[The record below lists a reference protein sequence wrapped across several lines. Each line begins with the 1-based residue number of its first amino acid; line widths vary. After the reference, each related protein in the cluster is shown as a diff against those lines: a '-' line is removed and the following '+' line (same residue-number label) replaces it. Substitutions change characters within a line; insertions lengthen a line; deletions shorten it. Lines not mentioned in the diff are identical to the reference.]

1 METIKTLRDIYSF
14 PGFRAR
20 ARLKPHPKDPD
31 GRIVRLERRQKKQ
44 SALDAVGRSQAFET
58 EELTWSET
66 WMPGQPA
73 YTLNS
78 STVVLPA
85 RIAKP

>member
-1 METIKTLRDIYSF
+1 MKTIKTFRDLYSF

-20 ARLKPHPKDPD
+20 ATLKPNPKDPD

-44 SALDAVGRSQAFET
+44 SAQFVVGRYQALGTDEP
-58 EELTWSET
+58 TWYAT
-66 WMPGQPA
+66 LMPVQPA

-78 STVVLPA
+78 STAGLRA
-85 RIAKP
+85 RSVKP

>member
-31 GRIVRLERRQKKQ
+31 GRIVKLERRQKKQ
-44 SALDAVGRSQAFET
+44 SALDAVGRYQVFEI
-58 EELTWSET
+58 EELTWFET

-78 STVVLPA
+78 STAGLPV

>member
-20 ARLKPHPKDPD
+20 AKLKPHPKDPD
-31 GRIVRLERRQKKQ
+31 GGIVRLERRQKKQ
-44 SALDAVGRSQAFET
+44 SAQDAVGRYQAFET
-58 EELTWSET
+58 EEPTWFET
-66 WMPGQPA
+66 WMLGQPT

-78 STVVLPA
+78 STAGLPV

>member
-58 EELTWSET
+58 DELTWSET

-73 YTLNS
+73 STLNS
-78 STVVLPA
+78 STAGLPV

>member
-1 METIKTLRDIYSF
+1 MKTIKTFRDLYSF

-20 ARLKPHPKDPD
+20 ATLKPHPKDSE

-44 SALDAVGRSQAFET
+44 SASFVVDRYQAFGT
-58 EELTWSET
+58 DELMWYVT
-66 WMPGQPA
+66 WMLGQPA

-78 STVVLPA
+78 STAGLPA
-85 RIAKP
+85 RNVKP

>member
-1 METIKTLRDIYSF
+1 MKKIKTLHDVYSF

-20 ARLKPHPKDPD
+20 ATLKPHPKDPE

-44 SALDAVGRSQAFET
+44 SAPFVVGRHQAFGT
-58 EELTWSET
+58 DELMWCAI
-66 WMPGQPA
+66 WMPVQPA

-78 STVVLPA
+78 STAGLPA
-85 RIAKP
+85 RSVKP

>member
-44 SALDAVGRSQAFET
+44 SALYAVGRYQDFET
-58 EELTWSET
+58 DELTWSET
-66 WMPGQPA
+66 WMPVQPA

-78 STVVLPA
+78 NNAGLPVRTV
-85 RIAKP
+85 KP

>member
-20 ARLKPHPKDPD
+20 ARLRPHPKDPD

-44 SALDAVGRSQAFET
+44 SAQDAVGRYQAFET
-58 EELTWSET
+58 DELTWFET
-66 WMPGQPA
+66 WMPVLPA
-73 YTLNS
+73 YTLNLNIAG
-78 STVVLPA
+78 LPV
-85 RIAKP
+85 RIVKP

>member
-1 METIKTLRDIYSF
+1 METIQTLRDIYSY

-20 ARLKPHPKDPD
+20 ARLKLHPKDPE

-44 SALDAVGRSQAFET
+44 SALDAVGRYQAFEI
-58 EELTWSET
+58 EELTWYET
-66 WMPGQPA
+66 WMPELTA

-78 STVVLPA
+78 STAVLPA

>member
-1 METIKTLRDIYSF
+1 METIKTLRDIYNF

-20 ARLKPHPKDPD
+20 ARLKPHPKDPE

-44 SALDAVGRSQAFET
+44 SALDAVGRYQAFET
-58 EELTWSET
+58 DELTWPET
-66 WMPGQPA
+66 WMPVQPT

-78 STVVLPA
+78 STAGLPV

>member
-20 ARLKPHPKDPD
+20 ARLKPHPKDPE

-44 SALDAVGRSQAFET
+44 SALDVVGRYQAFET
-58 EELTWSET
+58 DELTWSET
-66 WMPGQPA
+66 WMPVQPA

-78 STVVLPA
+78 STAVLPA